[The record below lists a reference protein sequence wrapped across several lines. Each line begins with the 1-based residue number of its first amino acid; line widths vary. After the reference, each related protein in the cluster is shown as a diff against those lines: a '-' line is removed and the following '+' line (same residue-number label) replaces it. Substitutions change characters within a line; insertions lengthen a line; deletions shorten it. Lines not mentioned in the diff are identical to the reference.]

1 MSDRRD
7 ITLSEYDSDTVPAH
21 LLSDADLQRLGP
33 LARKRFASL
42 KRVAAGWQIDTG
54 PVVGTL
60 TLDHIRLVVQ
70 PKFLQDGRQVLAWL
84 RFAAGDPPIPV
95 DVQRGWATDAT
106 GLPDLVVAALLR
118 ECRTLLRGQLRRDY
132 RPAERVEAVLRGRLD
147 IQRQI
152 SRRFGQV
159 DRLHVRT
166 FERDTSGWENVVCGI
181 ALRRAATVTRP
192 SPLTAE
198 SLTLAESFPH
208 PGAGFDARRTL
219 RRATYH
225 RMNARYRAAHRWAA
239 LLLGGGGP
247 TDLLAEGAAEADS
260 LLIDMNRLWERVVT
274 ELVRRAVLLSGGK
287 VVTAASRPITVH
299 ESARPA
305 RSLLPDVL
313 ARWPSDTLPIDAKY
327 KKYDE
332 TTVSPDDV
340 HQLLTYAR
348 AHCGD
353 GSARAVV
360 VHPSRRGMT
369 ARKVLVTG
377 PGGPM
382 AEIAIVG
389 VDASR
394 DPLEAVGHVSQAL
407 EATRSTR

>member
-1 MSDRRD
+1 
-7 ITLSEYDSDTVPAH
+7 
-21 LLSDADLQRLGP
+21 
-33 LARKRFASL
+33 
-42 KRVAAGWQIDTG
+42 
-54 PVVGTL
+54 
-60 TLDHIRLVVQ
+60 
-70 PKFLQDGRQVLAWL
+70 
-84 RFAAGDPPIPV
+84 
-95 DVQRGWATDAT
+95 
-106 GLPDLVVAALLR
+106 LPDLVVAALLR

-147 IQRQI
+147 IQRQV

-166 FERDTSGWENVVCGI
+166 FERDTSGWENVVCGV
-181 ALRRAATVTRP
+181 ALRRAAIVTRP

-198 SLTLAESFPH
+198 SLTLAEAFPH
-208 PGAGFDARRTL
+208 PGAGFDARRAL

-225 RMNARYRAAHRWAA
+225 RMNVRYRAAHRWAA

-260 LLIDMNRLWERVVT
+260 LLIDMNRLWELVVT
-274 ELVRRAVLLSGGK
+274 ELVRQAVLRSGGK
-287 VVTAASRPITVH
+287 VVTSASRPITVH
-299 ESARPA
+299 ESDRPVT
-305 RSLLPDVL
+305 SLRPDVL
-313 ARWPSDTLPIDAKY
+313 ARWPADTLPIDAKY

-332 TTVSPDDV
+332 SNVYPGDV

-369 ARKVLVTG
+369 ARKVVVNG
-377 PGGPM
+377 PDGPV

-394 DPLEAVGHVSQAL
+394 DPIEAVSHVSQAL
-407 EATRSTR
+407 EAARSRR